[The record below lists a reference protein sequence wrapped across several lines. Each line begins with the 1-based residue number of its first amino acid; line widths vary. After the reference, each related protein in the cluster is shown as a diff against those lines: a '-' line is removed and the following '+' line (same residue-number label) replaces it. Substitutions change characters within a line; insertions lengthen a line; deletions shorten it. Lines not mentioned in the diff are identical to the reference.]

1 MVILA
6 AYGYKQSQVFNINCK
21 VAPLL
26 ELIKR
31 TSYSDINKL
40 LQSRQEQILKEI
52 SELNIKLETKEKKL
66 FQLENPQI
74 PSEEVKETQ
83 AEPVAKKKSSKDL
96 KKFPKSSHAQAEAKR
111 LEEEAK
117 KKAEEEAKKIEEAK
131 KVEEEKK
138 RVEEEKKKKKEEVKK
153 PIKQE
158 TKEISPEELKIQQI
172 EANKTELRKLIE
184 DFSKRKIK
192 LQEKLDIIQTSL
204 EKFVVP
210 PKEIDLVDQSNA
222 RKFLSGRDEEV
233 ASRILNTRSVYSVV
247 VVDSEGFNVYEI
259 NGFCIRTIEE
269 DANFIEE
276 VDPKSKGKPK
286 TAAKKK

>member
-6 AYGYKQSQVFNINCK
+6 TYGYKQSQVFNINCK

-26 ELIKR
+26 ELIRR
-31 TSYSDINKL
+31 TSHSDIVKL
-40 LQSRQEQILKEI
+40 LQSRQDQILKEI
-52 SELNIKLETKEKKL
+52 TELNSKLETKEKKL
-66 FQLENPQI
+66 YQLENPTPAI
-74 PSEEVKETQ
+74 EEIKETQ

-111 LEEEAK
+111 LEEEK

-131 KVEEEKK
+131 KLEEEKK

-153 PIKQE
+153 PKKEE
-158 TKEISPEELKIQQI
+158 TKEISPEEIKNQQV
-172 EANKTELRKLIE
+172 EGQKADLRKVIE
-184 DFSKRKIK
+184 EFNKRKTK
-192 LQEKLDIIQTSL
+192 LQEKLDMIQNSL
-204 EKFVVP
+204 EKSLLP
-210 PKEIDLVDQSNA
+210 PKEIDLVDQSNT
-222 RKFLSGRDEEV
+222 RKFLLGRDEEV
-233 ASRILNTRSVYSVV
+233 ASRLLNTRSVYSVV
-247 VVDSEGFNVYEI
+247 VIDSEGFNPYEI

-276 VDPKSKGKPK
+276 VDPKNKGKPK